1 MDEKRDERE
10 KISPGAPGIQELL
23 AVFNK
28 ETMLPKGRFLKFNVD
43 ENADE
48 LSVYNPSPI
57 DVDGVT
63 YLLARVEK
71 KNTESGSTVML
82 FCENENGEWDIV
94 EDVPVLNNV
103 QDPFYCGMIDGLHVI
118 GWVQTYEET
127 GSPQLGYRTVFYR
140 FENSILE
147 LEDEDSNSIPP
158 FAVGPEKM
166 KDIRLI
172 QRKNGR
178 IGVFTRPQGKF
189 GGRGEVGYFEIENL
203 DQLENSLADHVQ
215 KEEPDSLIFNVFLKR
230 PKGENE
236 WGGVNELYNLADGK
250 IGVLGHIADIEPQ
263 GVKKSYYP
271 ITFIFDPETRLISDL
286 KIIAT
291 TKQFP
296 PVKAKKFDLGEV
308 LYSGGLVSLGNDKVR
323 LYVGIGDTE
332 AGYIDI
338 KDPFFK

>member
-1 MDEKRDERE
+1 MKQILRKSRLDKSRFKSRSRNIGRHYIRHYPCKVEIEDSNGRYSEREMIHVSMYTFHMDEKRDERE

-147 LEDEDSNSIPP
+147 LEDEDIKQELEP
-158 FAVGPEKM
+158 
-166 KDIRLI
+166 
-172 QRKNGR
+172 
-178 IGVFTRPQGKF
+178 
-189 GGRGEVGYFEIENL
+189 IET
-203 DQLENSLADHVQ
+203 
-215 KEEPDSLIFNVFLKR
+215 EE
-230 PKGENE
+230 
-236 WGGVNELYNLADGK
+236 
-250 IGVLGHIADIEPQ
+250 
-263 GVKKSYYP
+263 
-271 ITFIFDPETRLISDL
+271 
-286 KIIAT
+286 
-291 TKQFP
+291 
-296 PVKAKKFDLGEV
+296 
-308 LYSGGLVSLGNDKVR
+308 
-323 LYVGIGDTE
+323 IGDEEEEDNTAKQE
-332 AGYIDI
+332 DEG
-338 KDPFFK
+338 